1 MRRLTL
7 LAAIALV
14 AALPLAVAASD
25 PVEDPHETWR
35 PEPVACSQCHACEK
49 PTEEDPCLV
58 ACPRHGGHF
67 FGEHRVDEGPNIVII
82 DQLADLYEPV
92 VFAHQL
98 HASMANMSGGC
109 ENCHHY
115 SETTGEIP
123 PCRSCHDPDR
133 TEVDLRMPALKGAY
147 HRQCIN
153 CHLDWAHENACGF
166 CHEEVAE
173 GGLAQADSTD
183 ILGIPHPRI
192 EATDTYN
199 YETSYENGPVVS
211 FHHADHTEAFGL
223 QCVDCHRGDSCA
235 SCHDTGTAE
244 ARQLDHIVT
253 CGACHAERDCG
264 FCHSTE
270 PKPRFD
276 HATSV
281 GWKLEPY
288 HGDVSCTTCHGD
300 PKAFHTPT
308 GRCADCHIHWEA
320 GSFDHRQVGLE
331 LSETHEEFDC
341 EDCHADRAFEK
352 KPHCTECHEEE
363 LYPEYLP
370 GEKVARR

>member
-7 LAAIALV
+7 LVAAALV
-14 AALPLAVAASD
+14 VVLPLAAGASE
-25 PVEDPHETWR
+25 PVEDPHKAWR
-35 PEPVACSQCHACEK
+35 PEPMACTQCHACEK

-67 FGEHRVDEGPNIVII
+67 FGEHRVDEGPDIVII

-109 ENCHHY
+109 ETCHHY

-166 CHEEVAE
+166 CHEEVGE
-173 GGLAQADSTD
+173 GGVARADSTD
-183 ILGIPHPRI
+183 ILGIPHPLI

-199 YETSYENGPVVS
+199 YETSYAEGPIVS

-235 SCHDTGTAE
+235 SCHDTGKTE
-244 ARQLDHIVT
+244 ARKLDHVVT

-264 FCHSTE
+264 FCHSAE
-270 PKPRFD
+270 PKARFD

-281 GWKLEPY
+281 GWKLDPY
-288 HGDVSCTTCHGD
+288 HARVACTTCHGE
-300 PKAFHTPT
+300 PQNFRTPT
-308 GRCADCHIHWEA
+308 GNCGNCHIHWKT
-320 GSFDHRQVGLE
+320 GSFDHRAVGLE
-331 LSETHEEFDC
+331 LSESHVDLDC
-341 EDCHADRAFEK
+341 EEPAPPAERR
-352 KPHCTECHEEE
+352 
-363 LYPEYLP
+363 P
-370 GEKVARR
+370 GASAASPDVE